1 MNSRMFKILGSF
13 FKKTEE
19 MIEQYGV
26 EEKEKYPCKN
36 CLVGTNCSKICGK
49 IEMNEDVLLEHIQKE
64 KCCPDCGSTSFYE
77 GPSGGISTN
86 VMCAGC
92 KHRFNFSLPFSVER
106 IGL

>member
-1 MNSRMFKILGSF
+1 MNGLFKVFGKVL
-13 FKKTEE
+13 KKKEE
-19 MIEQYGV
+19 IIEQYIV
-26 EEKEKYPCKN
+26 REKEKYPCKN
-36 CLVGTNCSKICGK
+36 CIVSTNCSKLCDK
-49 IEMNEDVLLEHIQKE
+49 LEMDEDVLLEHITKE